1 MKKSIKSIAVL
12 VSICAVVAIL
22 LACTN
27 YLTAPIIEKNEQGK
41 ASGALLEVL
50 PDGGSFELMD
60 ISAYTLPATVSEVYR
75 AENGGYVFKLTTS
88 GYDNGM
94 VLMCGIG
101 ADSTVVGTK
110 LISSNETPSIGGAA
124 VSTFAPTLVG
134 KDVTTIDGVD
144 TVSGAT
150 KTTEGY
156 RAAVKDALNAV
167 VILGGGSVDLRTEEE
182 ILNDNLSAA
191 LSAANGEFE
200 KHFFVEVVEGI
211 DALYLAKNGAGA
223 VCVIGEQFIA
233 VDANNAVITDCS
245 EADAQAA
252 TAAVTALQATTLS
265 DVDISVLDGKT
276 YKNVVSVQKTASGNY
291 VIEVKAN
298 GYSMQNPYAPAD
310 QKKPIVIKVSLTAEG
325 MIINTLT
332 LSQNETDGI
341 GSVCADE
348 EFYGQFD
355 GKTEADYD
363 AIDAISGATVTTNGY
378 KKAVLLAFH
387 TVTALEGGVN
397 E

>member
-12 VSICAVVAIL
+12 VSICAVVAGL
-22 LACTN
+22 LAYTN

-41 ASGALLEVL
+41 ANGALLEVL
-50 PDGGSFELMD
+50 PDGGNFELMD

-88 GYDNGM
+88 GYAAGM
-94 VLMCGIG
+94 VLMCGVG

-110 LISSNETPSIGGAA
+110 LISSNETPAIGGAA
-124 VSTFAPTLVG
+124 ANTFAPALVG

-144 TVSGAT
+144 IVSGAT

-156 RAAVKDALNAV
+156 RSAVKDALNAV

-191 LSAANGEFE
+191 LPAANGEFE

-223 VCVIGEQFIA
+223 VCIIGEQFIA

-245 EADAQAA
+245 EADAAIVEAA
-252 TAAVTALQATTLS
+252 MEKVGATTLS
-265 DVDISVLDGKT
+265 DVDFSVLDSKT
-276 YKNVVSVQKTASGNY
+276 YKNVISVQKTASGNY
-291 VIEVKAN
+291 VIEVKAS

-325 MIINTLT
+325 MIIDTLT

-363 AIDAISGATVTTNGY
+363 TIDAISGATVTTNGY
-378 KKAVLLAFH
+378 KKAVQLAFN
-387 TVTALEGGVN
+387 TVKALEGGVN

>member
-150 KTTEGY
+150 KTTAGY

-191 LSAANGEFE
+191 LPVANGEFE

-245 EADAQAA
+245 EADAAVVEAA
-252 TAAVTALQATTLS
+252 MAKVGATTLS
-265 DVDISVLDGKT
+265 DVDISVLDSKT

-325 MIINTLT
+325 KIIDTLT
-332 LSQNETDGI
+332 LSQSETDGI

>member
-27 YLTAPIIEKNEQGK
+27 YLTAPIIEKNEQEK
-41 ASGALLEVL
+41 ANGALFEVL

-60 ISAYTLPATVSEVYR
+60 ISAYKLPATVSEVYR

-88 GYDNGM
+88 GYAAGM
-94 VLMCGIG
+94 VLMCGVG

-110 LISSNETPSIGGAA
+110 LISSNETPAIGGAA
-124 VSTFAPTLVG
+124 ANTFAPALVG

-144 TVSGAT
+144 IVSGAT

-156 RAAVKDALNAV
+156 RSAVKDALNAV

-211 DALYLAKNGAGA
+211 DALYMAKNGAGA
-223 VCVIGEQFIA
+223 VCIIGEQFIA

-245 EADAQAA
+245 EADAAIVEAA
-252 TAAVTALQATTLS
+252 MTKVGATTLS
-265 DVDISVLDGKT
+265 DVDISVLDSKT

-291 VIEVKAN
+291 VIEVKAS

-325 MIINTLT
+325 MIIDTLT

-348 EFYGQFD
+348 DFYGQFD

-363 AIDAISGATVTTNGY
+363 TIDAISGATVTTNGY
-378 KKAVLLAFH
+378 KKAVQLAFN
-387 TVTALEGGVN
+387 TVKALEGGVN

>member
-41 ASGALLEVL
+41 ANGALLEVL
-50 PDGGSFELMD
+50 PDGGNFELMD

-88 GYDNGM
+88 GYAAGM

-110 LISSNETPSIGGAA
+110 LISSNETPAIGGAA
-124 VSTFAPTLVG
+124 ANTFAPALVG

-156 RAAVKDALNAV
+156 RSAVKDALNAV

-211 DALYLAKNGAGA
+211 DALYMAKNGAGA
-223 VCVIGEQFIA
+223 VCIIGEQFIA

-245 EADAQAA
+245 EADAAILEAA
-252 TAAVTALQATTLS
+252 MTKVGATTLS
-265 DVDISVLDGKT
+265 DVDISVLDSKT

-291 VIEVKAN
+291 VIEVKAS

-325 MIINTLT
+325 MIIDTLT

-348 EFYGQFD
+348 DFYGQFD

-363 AIDAISGATVTTNGY
+363 TIDAISGATVTTNGY
-378 KKAVLLAFH
+378 KKAVQLAFN
-387 TVTALEGGVN
+387 TVKALEGGVN

>member
-124 VSTFAPTLVG
+124 VGTFAPTLVG

-150 KTTEGY
+150 KTTAGY

-191 LSAANGEFE
+191 LPAANGEFE

-223 VCVIGEQFIA
+223 VCVIGEQFVA
-233 VDANNAVITDCS
+233 VDASNAVITDCS
-245 EADAQAA
+245 EADAAIVEAA
-252 TAAVTALQATTLS
+252 MEKVGATTLS

-276 YKNVVSVQKTASGNY
+276 YKNVVSVQKTVSGNY

-325 MIINTLT
+325 KIIDTLT
-332 LSQNETDGI
+332 LSQSETDGI

>member
-41 ASGALLEVL
+41 ANGALLEVL

-60 ISAYTLPATVSEVYR
+60 ISAYKLPATVSEVYR
-75 AENGGYVFKLTTS
+75 AKNGGYVFKLTTS
-88 GYDNGM
+88 GYAAGM
-94 VLMCGIG
+94 VLMCGVG

-110 LISSNETPSIGGAA
+110 LISSNETPAIGGAA
-124 VSTFAPTLVG
+124 ANTFAPALVG

-144 TVSGAT
+144 IVSGAT

-156 RAAVKDALNAV
+156 RSAVKDALNAA

-182 ILNDNLSAA
+182 ILNDNLSAV

-211 DALYLAKNGAGA
+211 DALYMAKNGAGA
-223 VCVIGEQFIA
+223 VCIIGEQFIA

-245 EADAQAA
+245 EADAAIVEAA
-252 TAAVTALQATTLS
+252 MEKVGATTLS
-265 DVDISVLDGKT
+265 DVDISVLDSKT

-291 VIEVKAN
+291 VIEVKAS

-325 MIINTLT
+325 MIIDTLT

-348 EFYGQFD
+348 DFYGQFD

-363 AIDAISGATVTTNGY
+363 TIDAISGATVTTNGY
-378 KKAVLLAFH
+378 KKAVQLAFN
-387 TVTALEGGVN
+387 TVKALEGGVN

>member
-27 YLTAPIIEKNEQGK
+27 YLTAPIIEKSEQEK
-41 ASGALLEVL
+41 ANGALFEVL

-60 ISAYTLPATVSEVYR
+60 ISAYKLPATVSEVYR

-88 GYDNGM
+88 GYAAGM
-94 VLMCGIG
+94 VLMCGVG
-101 ADSTVVGTK
+101 TDSTVVGTK
-110 LISSNETPSIGGAA
+110 LISSNETPAIGGAA
-124 VSTFAPTLVG
+124 ANTFAPALVG

-144 TVSGAT
+144 IVSGAT

-156 RAAVKDALNAV
+156 RSAVKDALNAV

-211 DALYLAKNGAGA
+211 DALYMAKNGAGA
-223 VCVIGEQFIA
+223 VCIIGEQFIA

-245 EADAQAA
+245 EADAAIVEAA
-252 TAAVTALQATTLS
+252 MEKVGATTLS
-265 DVDISVLDGKT
+265 DVDISVLDSKT

-291 VIEVKAN
+291 VIEVKAS

-325 MIINTLT
+325 MIIDTLT

-348 EFYGQFD
+348 DFYGQFD

-363 AIDAISGATVTTNGY
+363 TIDAISGATVTTNGY
-378 KKAVLLAFH
+378 KKAVQLAFN
-387 TVTALEGGVN
+387 TVKALEGGVN

>member
-75 AENGGYVFKLTTS
+75 AEKGGYVFKLTTS
-88 GYDNGM
+88 GYAAGM

-110 LISSNETPSIGGAA
+110 LISSNETPAIGGAA
-124 VSTFAPTLVG
+124 ANTFAPALVG

-144 TVSGAT
+144 IVSGAT

-156 RAAVKDALNAV
+156 RSAVKDALNAV

-211 DALYLAKNGAGA
+211 DALYMAKNGAGA
-223 VCVIGEQFIA
+223 VCIIGEQFIA

-245 EADAQAA
+245 EADAAIVEAA
-252 TAAVTALQATTLS
+252 MEKVGATTLS
-265 DVDISVLDGKT
+265 DVDISVLDSKT

-291 VIEVKAN
+291 VIEVKAS

-325 MIINTLT
+325 MIIDTLT

-348 EFYGQFD
+348 DFYGQFD

-363 AIDAISGATVTTNGY
+363 TIDAISGATVTTNGY
-378 KKAVLLAFH
+378 KKAVQLAFN
-387 TVTALEGGVN
+387 TVKALEGGVN

>member
-27 YLTAPIIEKNEQGK
+27 YLTAPIIEKNEQEK
-41 ASGALLEVL
+41 ANGALFEVL

-60 ISAYTLPATVSEVYR
+60 ISAYKLPATVSEVYR

-88 GYDNGM
+88 GYAAGM
-94 VLMCGIG
+94 VLMCGVG
-101 ADSTVVGTK
+101 TDSTVVGTK
-110 LISSNETPSIGGAA
+110 LISSNETPAIGGAA
-124 VSTFAPTLVG
+124 VNTFAPTLVG

-150 KTTEGY
+150 KTTEAY
-156 RAAVKDALNAV
+156 RVAVKDALNAV

-191 LSAANGEFE
+191 LPAANGEFD

-223 VCVIGEQFIA
+223 VCIIDEQFIA
-233 VDANNAVITDCS
+233 VDANNVVITDCS
-245 EADAQAA
+245 EADAAIVEAAMMKVGA
-252 TAAVTALQATTLS
+252 TALS
-265 DVDISVLDGKT
+265 DVDISGLDSKT

-325 MIINTLT
+325 MIIDTLT

-348 EFYGQFD
+348 DFYGQFD

-363 AIDAISGATVTTNGY
+363 AIDVISGATITTNGY
-378 KKAVLLAFH
+378 KKAVQLAFN
-387 TVTALEGGVN
+387 TVKVLEGGVN

>member
-1 MKKSIKSIAVL
+1 MKKSIKNIAVL

-27 YLTAPIIEKNEQGK
+27 YLPAPIIEKNEQEK
-41 ASGALLEVL
+41 ANGALFEVL

-60 ISAYTLPATVSEVYR
+60 ISAYKLPATVSEVYR

-88 GYDNGM
+88 GYAAGM
-94 VLMCGIG
+94 VLMCGVG

-110 LISSNETPSIGGAA
+110 LISSNETPAIGGAA
-124 VSTFAPTLVG
+124 ANTFAPALVG

-144 TVSGAT
+144 IVSGAT
-150 KTTEGY
+150 KTTAGY

-211 DALYLAKNGAGA
+211 DALYMAKNGAGA

-245 EADAQAA
+245 EADAAIVEAA
-252 TAAVTALQATTLS
+252 MTKVGATTLS
-265 DVDISVLDGKT
+265 DVDISVLDSKT

-325 MIINTLT
+325 MIIDTLT

-348 EFYGQFD
+348 DFYGQFD

-363 AIDAISGATVTTNGY
+363 TIDAISGATVTTNGY
-378 KKAVLLAFH
+378 KKAVQLAFN
-387 TVTALEGGVN
+387 TVKALEGGVN